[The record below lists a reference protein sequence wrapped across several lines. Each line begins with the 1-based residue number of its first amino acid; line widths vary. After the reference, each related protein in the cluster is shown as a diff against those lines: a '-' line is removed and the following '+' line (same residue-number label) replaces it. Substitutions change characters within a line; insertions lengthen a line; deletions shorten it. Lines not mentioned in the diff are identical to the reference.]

1 MPFISRS
8 PLRFLLYLAGL
19 LVAVLVLAGVALAL
33 LWPGERLGEQIASEM
48 EAQLGVPVS
57 IEGDTTL
64 RLWPGPAVHM
74 SDVLLGPEPDA
85 DPVGHLAAARLSVR
99 WLPLLRGRLDP
110 GTLLLDT
117 PVLNLERDAAGEL
130 NFDWRQT
137 DDADDRGLALD
148 LRIRGGELH
157 WHDRGQDQA
166 VTVRGLEVDAP
177 ATQWQ
182 SGPDDAH
189 PLARLSLT
197 AGVLA
202 ERVEMGAL
210 EFDDVSFGVHAR
222 AGVIRSEDWK
232 MTLFDSRG
240 TGEAKADFTEA
251 PPHWVLNVAFDDLH
265 LESFPEAWLPPGA
278 ASGTA
283 ELTASL
289 TSQGQEAQ
297 ALLSHLR
304 GEVVLSGHD
313 LLVRGVDLDEELK
326 AYERTQRFSLVDAA
340 AVVLVGPAWLAA
352 TKGTDFARLAGG
364 ANGETEIVQLLSAW
378 EIENGVAHSR
388 DVALATPRN
397 RLAAQATLELP
408 ERRIR
413 EAEVAV
419 VDGDGCALIRQEVH
433 GSFDEPEI
441 EEPHFLEVLLGAPLD
456 LLERGLDA
464 LSISPED
471 CEVFYD
477 GAVAAP

>member
-1 MPFISRS
+1 M
-8 PLRFLLYLAGL
+8 YLAGV

-33 LWPGERLGEQIASEM
+33 LWPGERLGEQIAGEM

-57 IEGDTTL
+57 IEGDATL
-64 RLWPGPAVHM
+64 RLWPGPAVRV

-99 WLPLLRGRLDP
+99 WLPLLRGRLEP

-117 PVLNLERDAAGEL
+117 PVLNLERDAAGAL
-130 NFDWRQT
+130 NVDWRQAE
-137 DDADDRGLALD
+137 DADGRALALD

-157 WHDRGQDQA
+157 WRDEGQDQT

-177 ATQWQ
+177 ATEWRVAA
-182 SGPDDAH
+182 DDAQ
-189 PLARLSLT
+189 PLTRLALGANVS
-197 AGVLA
+197 A
-202 ERVEMGAL
+202 ERVEVGVL
-210 EFDDVSFGVHAR
+210 GFDDVAFGLSAR
-222 AGVIRSEDWK
+222 DGVIRTEDWE
-232 MTLFDSRG
+232 MTLFGSRG
-240 TGEAKADFTEA
+240 TGEAEADFTEA
-251 PPHWVLNVAFDDLH
+251 PPHWVLNVAFGDLQ
-265 LESFPEAWLPPGA
+265 LESFPEAWLPAGA
-278 ASGTA
+278 ASGSA

-289 TSQGQEAQ
+289 TSQGEDAQ
-297 ALLSHLR
+297 ALLRHLH

-313 LLVRGVDLDEELK
+313 LLIRGVDLDEELA

-340 AVVLVGPAWLAA
+340 AVVLVGPGWLAA
-352 TKGTDFARLAGG
+352 TKGTDFARLAGR

-378 EIENGVAHSR
+378 QIENGVAHSR

-397 RLAAQATLELP
+397 RLAAQAALELP

-419 VDGDGCALIRQEVH
+419 VDGDGCALMRQEVH
-433 GSFDEPEI
+433 GSFDAPEI

-456 LLERGLDA
+456 LLKRGLDA

-471 CEVFYD
+471 CEVFYEGD
-477 GAVAAP
+477 VAAP